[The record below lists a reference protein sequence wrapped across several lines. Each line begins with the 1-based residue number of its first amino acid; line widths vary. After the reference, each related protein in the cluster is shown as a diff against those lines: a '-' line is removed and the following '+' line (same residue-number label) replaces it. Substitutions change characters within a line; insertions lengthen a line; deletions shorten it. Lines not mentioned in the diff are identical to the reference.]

1 MCVCSVTQL
10 CLTMTPRTGACQD
23 PLRMGFSRQE
33 YQSGL
38 PFPTPRDLPDPR
50 IKSVSPVWAAGFF
63 TIELRGTALGLP

>member
-1 MCVCSVTQL
+1 
-10 CLTMTPRTGACQD
+10 
-23 PLRMGFSRQE
+23 MGFSRQE